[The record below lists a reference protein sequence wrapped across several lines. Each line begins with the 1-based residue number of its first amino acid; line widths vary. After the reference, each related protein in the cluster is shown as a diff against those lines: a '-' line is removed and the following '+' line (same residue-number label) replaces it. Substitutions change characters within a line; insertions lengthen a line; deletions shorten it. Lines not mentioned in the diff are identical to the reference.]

1 MCTLRVSQARYVP
14 NNSRIPV
21 TEIKYELGYIVIGLI
36 SLDHIA
42 THAINQH
49 ISFILFLS
57 MPLFLSKLFDL
68 RLPLVV
74 TEKKV
79 FKLSENSGS
88 AL

>member
-21 TEIKYELGYIVIGLI
+21 TEIKYELGDI
-36 SLDHIA
+36 SLGYIA